1 MTEFFGKRWHD
12 MGGDPA
18 GTINP
23 DEHDFALWEKRV
35 DALMVLT
42 SAAGLMTTDSLRR
55 VLEDMGPDAYET
67 MTYYERWIASIT
79 QNMVEAGAITTEELG
94 IKMAD
99 VRARGTTYG
108 VQDRKW
114 RDQGDDG
121 HRDAPSGDGQRACA
135 IYLGQ
140 YSRCAFCWT

>member
-1 MTEFFGKRWHD
+1 

-18 GTINP
+18 GPINP

-55 VLEDMGPDAYET
+55 VLEDMGPYTYET
-67 MTYYERWIASIT
+67 MTYYERWIASVA
-79 QNMVEAGAITTEELG
+79 QNMVESGAVTTEELG
-94 IKMAD
+94 AKMAE

-108 VQDRKW
+108 
-114 RDQGDDG
+114 
-121 HRDAPSGDGQRACA
+121 AAS
-135 IYLGQ
+135 
-140 YSRCAFCWT
+140 

>member
-1 MTEFFGKRWHD
+1 MIWVVMLPGLSVQTNMT
-12 MGGDPA
+12 
-18 GTINP
+18 
-23 DEHDFALWEKRV
+23 LWEKRV

-94 IKMAD
+94 TKMAD

-108 VQDRKW
+108 
-114 RDQGDDG
+114 
-121 HRDAPSGDGQRACA
+121 DAS
-135 IYLGQ
+135 
-140 YSRCAFCWT
+140 